1 MFFTVS
7 LFTVVHKSCRSQS
20 ETIDTNPSSFHP
32 IGALVT
38 CLGKIMF
45 SQISLFFGRVAL
57 GIGSMSIARPQ
68 GGLHCQRQDM
78 GGAGTRQG

>member
-1 MFFTVS
+1 
-7 LFTVVHKSCRSQS
+7 
-20 ETIDTNPSSFHP
+20 
-32 IGALVT
+32 
-38 CLGKIMF
+38 MF